1 MSAPNRASPPAPR
14 VSVLMPVYNGERFLA
29 AAIDSILAQTF
40 GDFEFIIVDDG
51 STDHSAAIIS
61 DYARR
66 DGRIRS
72 LRHQTNRGQSSA
84 LNTGLAAARGEF
96 IAGMDADDIS
106 LPERL
111 RKQLDYLSSHTAIG
125 VVGAGRHEVNAD
137 LDKPLEVK
145 PPLEHT
151 GIVFN
156 LLFGMHSLC
165 GALAF
170 MRKSL
175 LVAAGGYDSNSLV
188 RDWEL
193 WTRLAHQTRFANL
206 PESLYLYRQHDSAM
220 TVARHQETVD
230 DWRRIQLRWLQRL
243 TGETR
248 RMDRLLP
255 QLEPLRRG
263 EKLPLL
269 RWLQLRRDLRV
280 LSQRL
285 VATQTIDPADRAAL
299 DAKFA
304 GLVERTGP
312 RLWLMALHWRRYR
325 LGF

>member
-111 RKQLDYLSSHTAIG
+111 RMQVDFLGSHPAIG
-125 VVGAGRHEVNAD
+125 VVGAARQDVDAA
-137 LDKPLEVK
+137 LQPIRAVQ
-145 PPLEHT
+145 PPTDHKR
-151 GIVFN
+151 IVFN
-156 LLFGMHSLC
+156 LLFGMPSIC
-165 GALAF
+165 GALA
-170 MRKSL
+170 MTRRSL
-175 LVAAGGYDSNSLV
+175 LSAVGGYTPDVVVN
-188 RDWEL
+188 DWEL
-193 WTRLAHQTRFANL
+193 LTRLAHRTRFANL
-206 PESLYLYRQHDSAM
+206 PESLYRYRQHDSAV
-220 TVARHQETVD
+220 TVARQQEAID
-230 DWRRIQLRWLQRL
+230 DWQATQARWLQRL
-243 TGETR
+243 FGESR
-248 RMDRLLP
+248 RADRLAP
-255 QLEPLRRG
+255 QLEPLRKG

-269 RWLQLRRDLRV
+269 RLPQLHRDLRT

-285 VATQTIDPADRAAL
+285 VATQTIDPEDRAPL
-299 DAKFA
+299 DAEFA
-304 GLVERTGP
+304 SLLERAGP
-312 RLWLMALHWRRYR
+312 RLWLKALHWRRYR